1 MYTQTFWLKPWW
13 KQSMLLCLK
22 GYPLGW
28 SHKTS
33 KNSFKWPKR
42 SKSMVFLCL
51 EYYTAEIL
59 CFLLKMTRNKCNLI
73 FICCIYISLA
83 YLLISKALSSSSIL
97 PSPYLHQGS
106 MTALQKM
113 AAFARRKS
121 NTSDKL
127 DLGKL
132 QNWCQSNGVKHI
144 ETFFLWGDIFLGGG
158 ACCLLFWMVVLTII
172 KHMFVWNTPKL
183 GWGNDRVQ
191 TWEFPQFPWSKVR
204 DLEVRNPWSGLLLDM
219 KRMKMYGIFD

>member
-1 MYTQTFWLKPWW
+1 MVT
-13 KQSMLLCLK
+13 LL
-22 GYPLGW
+22 
-28 SHKTS
+28 TS

-51 EYYTAEIL
+51 EYYTAEIH
-59 CFLLKMTRNKCNLI
+59 CFLLNMTWNKCNLI

-83 YLLISKALSSSSIL
+83 YLLISKAMSSSSIL

-132 QNWCQSNGVKHI
+132 QNCCQSNGVKHI

-172 KHMFVWNTPKL
+172 NYIYKHISVWNTSKL
-183 GWGNDRVQ
+183 GGGK
-191 TWEFPQFPWSKVR
+191 WSNFVMCMCIYYI
-204 DLEVRNPWSGLLLDM
+204 LMSL
-219 KRMKMYGIFD
+219 